1 MELNPRFWGTLPL
14 AIASGVDFPRLLVEY
29 YNSTGENDFPHTI
42 QRKKVFVKSLTIPYL
57 FLGSIRAKNFTFL
70 RKITSSTFKIFNH
83 GFPFIEEFEKLDL
96 APVIKQL
103 MHIFQSYLSRKNV
116 SRINGI
122 LFGPALSYE
131 KLKKL
136 GVKSIIDLREDHEK
150 SKVSIP
156 HGINYY
162 CFPIKDDSAPEPTS
176 FHVLTSLVS
185 ECLRKGNVYVHCRLG
200 RGRAPMVVIAYLIS
214 KGLTLETAYQTVY
227 DVRPYTCLN
236 PIQKKSLYDFYK
248 RYYSHDCRRLK

>member
-1 MELNPRFWGTLPL
+1 
-14 AIASGVDFPRLLVEY
+14 
-29 YNSTGENDFPHTI
+29 
-42 QRKKVFVKSLTIPYL
+42 
-57 FLGSIRAKNFTFL
+57 
-70 RKITSSTFKIFNH
+70 
-83 GFPFIEEFEKLDL
+83 
-96 APVIKQL
+96 
-103 MHIFQSYLSRKNV
+103 MHIFQRHLSRKNV
-116 SRINGI
+116 SRLNGI

-136 GVKSIIDLREDHEK
+136 SVKSIIDLREDREK
-150 SKVSIP
+150 SRVSIP

-162 CFPIKDDSAPEPTS
+162 SFPIKDDSAPEPTS
-176 FHVLTSLVS
+176 FHVLTSLVD
-185 ECLRKGNVYVHCRLG
+185 ECFQKGNVYVHCRLG

-248 RYYSHDCRRLK
+248 MCRLHDEKGN